1 MPVVPTGETFLKVGE
16 WLERTP
22 PLSSFHRNDCRGAHY
37 CFAIVLG

>member
-22 PLSSFHRNDCRGAHY
+22 PSHRFIETTAGARTI
-37 CFAIVLG
+37 ALQ